1 MWWVQVP
8 NIGGYDSAVN
18 ERLMTDLFCC
28 VRVSRTMKAAT
39 GRMLAVWSLLGMVE
53 TNLVG

>member
-1 MWWVQVP
+1 MEGT
-8 NIGGYDSAVN
+8 I
-18 ERLMTDLFCC
+18 RKLLMTDLFCC

-53 TNLVG
+53 TNFVG